1 MQDLFQSAF
10 LQALGKA
17 IADSIWQMGLLF
29 LLYQLLVFLFRIKQ
43 ATVKNFMSTVFA
55 LGGFV
60 WFISGIVQRCY
71 RKHLSSSAKA
81 I

>member
-29 LLYQLLVFLFRIKQ
+29 TLYHLFVFLFRIKH
-43 ATVKNFMSTVFA
+43 ATVKNFLSTVFA
-55 LGGFV
+55 LAGFA
-60 WFISGIVQRCY
+60 WFISGTALRWQQQ
-71 RKHLSSSAKA
+71 
-81 I
+81 